1 MGVNGNGFL
10 TKMDL
15 KKGPPE
21 YFEGRGGVAGVVFI
35 QLLVVGGDTL
45 GGGCGH
51 DREGVLAEVG
61 EDIARPARDDGSA
74 ACRGF

>member
-21 YFEGRGGVAGVVFI
+21 YFEGR
-35 QLLVVGGDTL
+35 
-45 GGGCGH
+45 GGCGH

>member
-1 MGVNGNGFL
+1 MQLFARKYKAFLQLFAMGVNGNGFL

-21 YFEGRGGVAGVVFI
+21 YF
-35 QLLVVGGDTL
+35 
-45 GGGCGH
+45 
-51 DREGVLAEVG
+51 EGVLAEVG